1 MKHRILFVGTSV
13 SGGGAER
20 VFINIINSLDL
31 SKYEVRVFYTCASE
45 KCNIAS
51 LIPIVFAGKPHMRQA
66 LRRLCLLMKEFQ
78 PHSVFTSHG
87 TIAYTLPIVRFI
99 TRINFK
105 IYTRVAVTPSEIYET
120 SIKGKLLHCIYP
132 RLYKKSEIS
141 KNSMAKIVLMYHD
154 LYIQSGAESGFQ
166 NESAFQYK
174 IQVDEFEKQ
183 VKAVVDYCREH
194 IEIQVDFTFDDGG
207 VSFLTLAAPILEKY
221 GLKGIFFISTE
232 YINTPLFL
240 SSAQLQELSDRGHHI
255 GSHAHSHKPLT
266 TLSENEITKEWVNSI
281 NLIKPYTTTNISA
294 SIPNGDENSIVRKK
308 ALEAGINKLYTSVPT
323 TRTKRFYGM
332 PVFGRYVI
340 YQGMTSTDVIAII
353 SNKHH
358 RNKIL
363 LKWRLLSLTKN
374 ILGNKYNKIKVLL
387 FRRN

>member
-1 MKHRILFVGTSV
+1 
-13 SGGGAER
+13 
-20 VFINIINSLDL
+20 
-31 SKYEVRVFYTCASE
+31 
-45 KCNIAS
+45 
-51 LIPIVFAGKPHMRQA
+51 
-66 LRRLCLLMKEFQ
+66 
-78 PHSVFTSHG
+78 
-87 TIAYTLPIVRFI
+87 
-99 TRINFK
+99 
-105 IYTRVAVTPSEIYET
+105 
-120 SIKGKLLHCIYP
+120 
-132 RLYKKSEIS
+132 
-141 KNSMAKIVLMYHD
+141 MAKIVLMYHD

-363 LKWRLLSLTKN
+363 LEWRLLSLTKN

>member
-1 MKHRILFVGTSV
+1 M
-13 SGGGAER
+13 
-20 VFINIINSLDL
+20 
-31 SKYEVRVFYTCASE
+31 
-45 KCNIAS
+45 
-51 LIPIVFAGKPHMRQA
+51 
-66 LRRLCLLMKEFQ
+66 
-78 PHSVFTSHG
+78 
-87 TIAYTLPIVRFI
+87 
-99 TRINFK
+99 
-105 IYTRVAVTPSEIYET
+105 
-120 SIKGKLLHCIYP
+120 
-132 RLYKKSEIS
+132 
-141 KNSMAKIVLMYHD
+141 
-154 LYIQSGAESGFQ
+154 
-166 NESAFQYK
+166 
-174 IQVDEFEKQ
+174 
-183 VKAVVDYCREH
+183 
-194 IEIQVDFTFDDGG
+194 
-207 VSFLTLAAPILEKY
+207 SFLTLAAPILEKY

>member
-1 MKHRILFVGTSV
+1 MIK
-13 SGGGAER
+13 
-20 VFINIINSLDL
+20 
-31 SKYEVRVFYTCASE
+31 
-45 KCNIAS
+45 
-51 LIPIVFAGKPHMRQA
+51 
-66 LRRLCLLMKEFQ
+66 
-78 PHSVFTSHG
+78 
-87 TIAYTLPIVRFI
+87 I
-99 TRINFK
+99 T
-105 IYTRVAVTPSEIYET
+105 
-120 SIKGKLLHCIYP
+120 
-132 RLYKKSEIS
+132 
-141 KNSMAKIVLMYHD
+141 LMYHD

-183 VKAVVDYCREH
+183 VKAVVDYCHEH

-240 SSAQLQELSDRGHHI
+240 SSVQLQELSDRGHHI

-281 NLIKPYTTTNISA
+281 NLIKPYTTLDISA
-294 SIPNGDENSIVRKK
+294 SIPNGDENLIVRKK
-308 ALEAGINKLYTSVPT
+308 AIEAGINKLYTSVPT
-323 TRTKRFYGM
+323 TQIKRFYGI
-332 PVFGRYVI
+332 PIIGRYVI

-353 SNKHH
+353 SNKYH
-358 RNKIL
+358 RNKIFF
-363 LKWRLLSLTKN
+363 KWKLLSLAKN

-387 FRRN
+387 FKCN

>member
-1 MKHRILFVGTSV
+1 
-13 SGGGAER
+13 
-20 VFINIINSLDL
+20 
-31 SKYEVRVFYTCASE
+31 
-45 KCNIAS
+45 
-51 LIPIVFAGKPHMRQA
+51 
-66 LRRLCLLMKEFQ
+66 
-78 PHSVFTSHG
+78 
-87 TIAYTLPIVRFI
+87 
-99 TRINFK
+99 
-105 IYTRVAVTPSEIYET
+105 
-120 SIKGKLLHCIYP
+120 
-132 RLYKKSEIS
+132 
-141 KNSMAKIVLMYHD
+141 MAKIVLMYHD

-207 VSFLTLAAPILEKY
+207 VSFLSFSSPILEKY

>member
-1 MKHRILFVGTSV
+1 M
-13 SGGGAER
+13 E
-20 VFINIINSLDL
+20 
-31 SKYEVRVFYTCASE
+31 ASE
-45 KCNIAS
+45 LARL
-51 LIPIVFAGKPHMRQA
+51 LIN
-66 LRRLCLLMKEFQ
+66 
-78 PHSVFTSHG
+78 T
-87 TIAYTLPIVRFI
+87 
-99 TRINFK
+99 
-105 IYTRVAVTPSEIYET
+105 
-120 SIKGKLLHCIYP
+120 
-132 RLYKKSEIS
+132 
-141 KNSMAKIVLMYHD
+141 MA
-154 LYIQSGAESGFQ
+154 
-166 NESAFQYK
+166 QYK
-174 IQVDEFEKQ
+174 DMEVFVDIGGQK